1 MGCSVKNVGKWQ
13 RSRLESDGNDVN
25 EAKSDSNFSSDENAL
40 FALCGKIVRWFC
52 AGSVQCG
59 LYRYSGEKDAG
70 ANALN

>member
-1 MGCSVKNVGKWQ
+1 M
-13 RSRLESDGNDVN
+13 N